1 MDKLRSVCSEWVCL
15 FICLCTYTRVCVCV
29 SLRVDNV
36 LKFCFASVPIASY
49 EGPSRREEISLSKM
63 WLQMQVGNSAE
74 VPHDKA
80 YR

>member
-1 MDKLRSVCSEWVCL
+1 MDKLWSVCSEWVCL
-15 FICLCTYTRVCVCV
+15 FICSCTYTCLC
-29 SLRVDNV
+29 VDNV

-49 EGPSRREEISLSKM
+49 EGPSRREELSLSKM

-74 VPHDKA
+74 VPHDEA